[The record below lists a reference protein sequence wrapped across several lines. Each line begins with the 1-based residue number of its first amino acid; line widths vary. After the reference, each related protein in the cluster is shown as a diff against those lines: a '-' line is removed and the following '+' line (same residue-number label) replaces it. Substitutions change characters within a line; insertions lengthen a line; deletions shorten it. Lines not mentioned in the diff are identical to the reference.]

1 MNKLYSNIDPKSYVN
16 DFSTKR
22 SKSNINIEFNRVALI
37 FFIFFIIYL
46 IYSIHLMHL
55 GSRAKALDPYK
66 SLDVGGPLNRAD
78 IIDINGKYLAKTVS
92 STNIGIKPSEA
103 INKKKLLLNL
113 KYIFPD
119 KNFNEIENKF
129 KRNKFFYLEKNI
141 SDEKYEQ
148 LMKLGDKSIKPEKK
162 ILRVYPQKNL
172 FSHLIGQIDSD
183 NIGISGIE
191 KSKNNLLRETK
202 IPLQLTLD
210 SDIQFL
216 VRKELLRFNNI
227 FQTKGSAAILMN
239 IDNGNIL
246 SLVSLPDFDPN
257 KRENIKDKNYINK
270 ITKGVYELGS
280 VFKTFTLAAALD
292 ENLIEVDTKFIDLE
306 KSINCGNNTIREY
319 DKKIPKDLTAEEILI
334 RSGNIGSVRIG
345 QKIGV
350 EKFKDFLTKI
360 NVINKIEFD
369 IDEIGIPI
377 SFKWGKCKL
386 ATTSFGHGI
395 TTTPLQLAKGYAIV
409 TNGGFEV
416 NPTIIKE
423 KSEKLIKYK
432 KRIIRENVSKKI
444 NPILR
449 KIVTTK
455 EGTANL
461 ADVKGYEIGGKT
473 GTAEKIVSG
482 TYSNQKK
489 INTFASVFPISHPK
503 FVLVVILDEP
513 EINSEYI
520 YNYRDGSNFKLKGSP
535 RNTSGWTS
543 VEATGHIIEKIGPI
557 LATKYIEIN

>member
-1 MNKLYSNIDPKSYVN
+1 MNKSYSKIDPNSYVN
-16 DFSTKR
+16 DFSIKR
-22 SKSNINIEFNRVALI
+22 TKSNINIEFNRVAFI

-46 IYSIHLMHL
+46 IYSIHLIHL
-55 GSRAKALDPYK
+55 GSRVKAVDPFK
-66 SLDVGGPLNRAD
+66 SPNIVGPLNRAD
-78 IIDINGKYLAKTVS
+78 IVDINGKYLAKTVS
-92 STNIGIKPSEA
+92 TTNVGIKPSEV
-103 INKKKLLLNL
+103 INKQKLLLNL

-119 KNFNEIENKF
+119 KNFSQIEDKL
-129 KRNKFFYLEKNI
+129 KKNKFFYIEKNI

-162 ILRVYPQKNL
+162 ILRLYPQKNL
-172 FSHLIGQIDSD
+172 FSHLVGQIDID

-191 KSKNNLLRETK
+191 KSQNTLLRETK

-216 VRKELLRFNNI
+216 VRKELMRFNNI
-227 FQTKGSAAILMN
+227 FQSKGSAAILMN
-239 IDNGNIL
+239 IHNGNIL

-482 TYSNQKK
+482 KYSNQKK

>member
-46 IYSIHLMHL
+46 IYSIHLIHL
-55 GSRAKALDPYK
+55 GSRAKALDSYK
-66 SLDVGGPLNRAD
+66 SLDVSGPLNRAD

-129 KRNKFFYLEKNI
+129 KKNKFFYLEKNI

-292 ENLIEVDTKFIDLE
+292 ENLIDVDTKFIDLE
-306 KSINCGNNTIREY
+306 KSIDCGKNTIREY

-350 EKFKDFLTKI
+350 EKFKQFLTKI
-360 NVINKIEFD
+360 NLINKIEFD

-377 SFKWGKCKL
+377 PFKWGKCKL

-409 TNGGFEV
+409 TNGGFDI
-416 NPTIIKE
+416 NPTIIKK
-423 KSEKLIKYK
+423 KSKKLIKYK
-432 KRIIRENVSKKI
+432 KRVLKENVSKKI

-449 KIVTTK
+449 KIVTSK

-482 TYSNQKK
+482 IYSNQKK
-489 INTFASVFPISHPK
+489 INTFASVFPISNPE

-513 EINSEYI
+513 KINSEYI

>member
-1 MNKLYSNIDPKSYVN
+1 MDKSYSKIDPNSYVN
-16 DFSTKR
+16 DFSIKR
-22 SKSNINIEFNRVALI
+22 TKSNINIEFNRVAFI

-46 IYSIHLMHL
+46 IYSIHLIHL
-55 GSRAKALDPYK
+55 GSRVKAVDPFK
-66 SLDVGGPLNRAD
+66 SPNIVGPLNRAD
-78 IIDINGKYLAKTVS
+78 IVDINGKYLAKTVS
-92 STNIGIKPSEA
+92 TTNVGIKPSEV

-119 KNFNEIENKF
+119 KNFSQIEDKL
-129 KRNKFFYLEKNI
+129 KKNKFFYIEKNI

-162 ILRVYPQKNL
+162 ILRLYPQKNL
-172 FSHLIGQIDSD
+172 FSHLVGQIDSD

-191 KSKNNLLRETK
+191 KSKNTLLRKTK

-216 VRKELLRFNNI
+216 VRKELMRFNNI
-227 FQTKGSAAILMN
+227 FQSKGSAAILMN
-239 IDNGNIL
+239 IHNGNIL

-482 TYSNQKK
+482 KYSNQKK

>member
-1 MNKLYSNIDPKSYVN
+1 MDKSYSKIDPNSYVN
-16 DFSTKR
+16 DFSIKR
-22 SKSNINIEFNRVALI
+22 TKSNINIEFNRVAFI

-46 IYSIHLMHL
+46 IYSIHLIHL
-55 GSRAKALDPYK
+55 GSRVKAVDPFK
-66 SLDVGGPLNRAD
+66 SPNIVGPLNRAD
-78 IIDINGKYLAKTVS
+78 IVDINGKYLAKTVS
-92 STNIGIKPSEA
+92 TTNVGIKPSEV

-119 KNFNEIENKF
+119 KNFSQIEDKL
-129 KRNKFFYLEKNI
+129 KKNKFFYIEKNI

-162 ILRVYPQKNL
+162 ILRLYPQKNL
-172 FSHLIGQIDSD
+172 FSHLVGQIDSD

-191 KSKNNLLRETK
+191 KSQNTLLRETK

-216 VRKELLRFNNI
+216 VRKELMRFNNI
-227 FQTKGSAAILMN
+227 FQSKGSAAILMN
-239 IDNGNIL
+239 IHNGNIL

-482 TYSNQKK
+482 IYSNQKK
-489 INTFASVFPISHPK
+489 INTFASVFPISNPE

-513 EINSEYI
+513 KINSEYI

>member
-1 MNKLYSNIDPKSYVN
+1 MDKSYSKIDPNSYVN
-16 DFSTKR
+16 DFSIKR
-22 SKSNINIEFNRVALI
+22 TKSNINIEFNRVAFI

-46 IYSIHLMHL
+46 IYSIHLIHL
-55 GSRAKALDPYK
+55 GSRVKAVDPFK
-66 SLDVGGPLNRAD
+66 SPNIVGPLNRAD
-78 IIDINGKYLAKTVS
+78 IVDINGKYLAKTVS
-92 STNIGIKPSEA
+92 TTNVGIKPSEV

-119 KNFNEIENKF
+119 KNFSQIEDKL
-129 KRNKFFYLEKNI
+129 KKNKFFYIEKNI

-162 ILRVYPQKNL
+162 ILRLYPQKNL
-172 FSHLIGQIDSD
+172 FSHLVGQIDSD

-191 KSKNNLLRETK
+191 KSQNTLLRETK

-216 VRKELLRFNNI
+216 VRKELMRFNNI
-227 FQTKGSAAILMN
+227 FQSKGSAAILMN
-239 IDNGNIL
+239 IHNGNIL

-482 TYSNQKK
+482 KYSNQKK

>member
-1 MNKLYSNIDPKSYVN
+1 MNKLYYNIDPKSYVN

-46 IYSIHLMHL
+46 IYSIHLIHL

-66 SLDVGGPLNRAD
+66 SLDVSGPLNRAD

-129 KRNKFFYLEKNI
+129 KKNKFFYFEKNI

-239 IDNGNIL
+239 IDSGNIL

-270 ITKGVYELGS
+270 ITKGVYELGA

-292 ENLIEVDTKFIDLE
+292 ENLIEIDTKFIDLE
-306 KSINCGNNTIREY
+306 KSIDCGKNTIREY

-350 EKFKDFLTKI
+350 EKFKQFLTKI
-360 NVINKIEFD
+360 NLINKIEFD
-369 IDEIGIPI
+369 VDEIGIPI
-377 SFKWGKCKL
+377 PFKWGKCKL

-409 TNGGFEV
+409 TNGGFDV
-416 NPTIIKE
+416 NPTIIKK
-423 KSEKLIKYK
+423 KSKKLIKYK
-432 KRIIRENVSKKI
+432 KRVLKENVSKKI

-449 KIVTTK
+449 KIVTSK

-482 TYSNQKK
+482 IYSNQKK
-489 INTFASVFPISHPK
+489 INTFASVFPISNPE

-513 EINSEYI
+513 KINSEYI

>member
-1 MNKLYSNIDPKSYVN
+1 MNKSYFKIDTNNYEN
-16 DFSTKR
+16 DFSVQR
-22 SKSNINIEFNRVALI
+22 GKSNINIDFNRVAFI

-46 IYSIHLMHL
+46 IYVIHLVHL
-55 GSRAKALDPYK
+55 GSRVINKNIFKSQNTNDPL
-66 SLDVGGPLNRAD
+66 SRAD
-78 IIDINGKYLAKTVS
+78 IVDINGNYLAKTVS

-103 INKKKLLLNL
+103 INKKKLLLSL

-119 KNFNEIENKF
+119 KNFSEIEEKL
-129 KRNKFFYLEKNI
+129 KKNKFFYIEKNI

-162 ILRVYPQKNL
+162 ILRIYPQKNL
-172 FSHLIGQIDSD
+172 FSHLVGQIDTD
-183 NIGISGIE
+183 NTGISGIE
-191 KSKNNLLRETK
+191 KSKNTLLRETK

-216 VRKELLRFNNI
+216 VRKELIKFNDI
-227 FQTKGSAAILMN
+227 FKAKGSAAVLMN
-239 IDNGNIL
+239 IHNGNIS

-280 VFKTFTLAAALD
+280 VFKTFTVAAALD
-292 ENLIEVDTKFIDLE
+292 ENLIKVDTKFLDLE
-306 KSINCGNNTIREY
+306 KSIKCGKNIISEY
-319 DKKIPKDLTAEEILI
+319 DKKIPKNLTVEEILI

-345 QKIGV
+345 QKIGI
-350 EKFKDFLTKI
+350 EKFKSFLTKI

-377 SFKWGKCKL
+377 PFKWGKCKL

-395 TTTPLQLAKGYAIV
+395 TTTPLQLAKGYAII
-409 TNGGFEV
+409 TNGGFDI

-423 KSEKLIKYK
+423 NDEKLIKYK
-432 KRIIRENVSKKI
+432 KRIIDENVSKKI

-449 KIVTTK
+449 KIVATK

-461 ADVKGYEIGGKT
+461 ADIAGYEIGGKT
-473 GTAEKIVSG
+473 GTAEKIISG
-482 TYSNQKK
+482 SYSNQKK
-489 INTFASVFPISHPK
+489 INTFASIFPASNPK

-513 EINSEYI
+513 QINEEYI

-557 LATKYIEIN
+557 LATKYSEIN

>member
-1 MNKLYSNIDPKSYVN
+1 MNKSYSKIDANSYVN
-16 DFSTKR
+16 DFSIKR
-22 SKSNINIEFNRVALI
+22 TKSNINIEFNRVAFI

-46 IYSIHLMHL
+46 IYSIHLIHL
-55 GSRAKALDPYK
+55 GSRVKAVDPFK
-66 SLDVGGPLNRAD
+66 SPNIVGPLNRAD
-78 IIDINGKYLAKTVS
+78 IVDINGKYLAKTVS
-92 STNIGIKPSEA
+92 TTNVGIKPSEV
-103 INKKKLLLNL
+103 INKQKLLLNL

-119 KNFNEIENKF
+119 KNFSQIEDKL
-129 KRNKFFYLEKNI
+129 KKNKFFYIEKNI

-162 ILRVYPQKNL
+162 ILRLYPQKNL
-172 FSHLIGQIDSD
+172 FSHLVGQIDID

-191 KSKNNLLRETK
+191 KSQNTLLRETK

-216 VRKELLRFNNI
+216 VRKELMRFNNI
-227 FQTKGSAAILMN
+227 FQSKGSAAILMN
-239 IDNGNIL
+239 IHNGNIL

-482 TYSNQKK
+482 KYSNQKK

>member
-1 MNKLYSNIDPKSYVN
+1 MDKSYFKIDPNSYKN
-16 DFSTKR
+16 DFSARRT
-22 SKSNINIEFNRVALI
+22 KSNLNIEFNRVAFI

-46 IYSIHLMHL
+46 IYAIHLIHL
-55 GSRAKALDPYK
+55 GSRAKVIDVYK
-66 SLDVGGPLNRAD
+66 SQDIVGPLNRAD
-78 IIDINGKYLAKTVS
+78 IIDINGKYLAKTVN
-92 STNIGIKPSEA
+92 STDIGINPSDA
-103 INKKKLLLNL
+103 INKQKLLLNL
-113 KYIFPD
+113 KYIFPN
-119 KNFNEIENKF
+119 KNFNEIEYKF
-129 KRNKFFYLEKNI
+129 KKNKFFWIEKKV

-172 FSHLIGQIDSD
+172 FSHLVGQIDSD

-202 IPLQLTLD
+202 IPLQLSLD

-216 VRKELLRFNNI
+216 VRKELLRFNNV
-227 FQTKGSAAILMN
+227 FQTKGSAAVLMN
-239 IDNGNIL
+239 INNGNIL

-292 ENLIEVDTKFIDLE
+292 ENLIEVDTKFLNLK
-306 KSINCGNNTIREY
+306 KSIMCGKNTIREY

-334 RSGNIGSVRIG
+334 RSGNIGSVKIG
-345 QKIGV
+345 QKIGI
-350 EKFKDFLTKI
+350 EKFKSFLTKI

-377 SFKWGKCKL
+377 PFKWGKCKL

-395 TTTPLQLAKGYAIV
+395 TTTPLQLAKGYAIIS
-409 TNGGFEV
+409 NGGFEV
-416 NPTIIKE
+416 NPTIILE
-423 KSEKLIKYK
+423 KKEKLIKYK
-432 KRIIRENVSKKI
+432 KRIINENVSAQI

-449 KIVTTK
+449 KIVTSK

-461 ADVKGYEIGGKT
+461 ADVTGYEIGGKT
-473 GTAEKIVSG
+473 GTAEKIISG
-482 TYSNQKK
+482 KYSSQKK
-489 INTFASVFPISHPK
+489 LNTFASVFPISNPK

-513 EINSEYI
+513 KINADYI
-520 YNYRDGSNFKLKGSP
+520 YNYRDGSDFKLKGSP

-557 LATKYIEIN
+557 LATKYLEVN

>member
-1 MNKLYSNIDPKSYVN
+1 MDKSYSKIDPKSYVN

-22 SKSNINIEFNRVALI
+22 TKSNINIEFNRVAFI

-46 IYSIHLMHL
+46 IYSIHLIHL
-55 GSRAKALDPYK
+55 GSRVKAVDPFK
-66 SLDVGGPLNRAD
+66 SPNIVGPLNRAD
-78 IIDINGKYLAKTVS
+78 IVDINGKYLAKTVS
-92 STNIGIKPSEA
+92 TTNVGIKPSEV

-119 KNFNEIENKF
+119 KNFSQIEDKL
-129 KRNKFFYLEKNI
+129 KKNKFFYIEKNI

-162 ILRVYPQKNL
+162 ILRLYPQKNL
-172 FSHLIGQIDSD
+172 FSHLVGQIDSD

-191 KSKNNLLRETK
+191 KSQNTLLRETK

-216 VRKELLRFNNI
+216 ARKELMRFNNI
-227 FQTKGSAAILMN
+227 FQSKGSAAILMN
-239 IDNGNIL
+239 IHNGNIL

-432 KRIIRENVSKKI
+432 KRIINENVSKKI

-449 KIVTTK
+449 KIVATK

-473 GTAEKIVSG
+473 GTAEKIISG

-489 INTFASVFPISHPK
+489 INTFASVFPISKPK

-513 EINSEYI
+513 KINAEYI

-535 RNTSGWTS
+535 RNTAGWTS
-543 VEATGHIIEKIGPI
+543 VEVAGHIIEKIGPI
-557 LATKYIEIN
+557 LATKYMEIN

>member
-46 IYSIHLMHL
+46 IYSIHLIHL

-129 KRNKFFYLEKNI
+129 KKNKFFYLEKNI

-183 NIGISGIE
+183 NIGVSGIE
-191 KSKNNLLRETK
+191 KSKNNLLRETR

-292 ENLIEVDTKFIDLE
+292 ENLIDVDTKFIDLE
-306 KSINCGNNTIREY
+306 KSIDCGKNTIREY

-350 EKFKDFLTKI
+350 EKFKQFLTKI
-360 NVINKIEFD
+360 NLINKIEFD

-377 SFKWGKCKL
+377 PFKWGKCKL

-409 TNGGFEV
+409 TNGGFDV
-416 NPTIIKE
+416 NPTIIKK
-423 KSEKLIKYK
+423 KSKKLIKYK
-432 KRIIRENVSKKI
+432 KRLLKENVSKKI

-449 KIVTTK
+449 KIVTSK

-461 ADVKGYEIGGKT
+461 ADVRGYEIGGKT

-482 TYSNQKK
+482 IYSNQKK
-489 INTFASVFPISHPK
+489 INTFASVFPISNPE

-513 EINSEYI
+513 KINSEYI

-543 VEATGHIIEKIGPI
+543 VEVTGHIIEKIGPI

>member
-1 MNKLYSNIDPKSYVN
+1 MNKLYPNIDPKNYVN

-46 IYSIHLMHL
+46 IYSIHLIHL
-55 GSRAKALDPYK
+55 GFRAKALDPYK

-129 KRNKFFYLEKNI
+129 KKNKFFYLEKNI

-239 IDNGNIL
+239 IDSGNIL

-292 ENLIEVDTKFIDLE
+292 ENLIDVDTKFIDLE
-306 KSINCGNNTIREY
+306 KSIDCGKNTIREY

-350 EKFKDFLTKI
+350 EKFKQFLTKI
-360 NVINKIEFD
+360 NLINKIEFD

-377 SFKWGKCKL
+377 PFKWGKCKL

-409 TNGGFEV
+409 TNGGFDV
-416 NPTIIKE
+416 NPTIIKK
-423 KSEKLIKYK
+423 KSKKLIKYK
-432 KRIIRENVSKKI
+432 KRVLKENVSKKI

-449 KIVTTK
+449 KIVTSK

-482 TYSNQKK
+482 IYSNQKK
-489 INTFASVFPISHPK
+489 INTFASVFPISNPE

-513 EINSEYI
+513 KINSEYI

>member
-1 MNKLYSNIDPKSYVN
+1 MNKSYSKIDPNSYVN
-16 DFSTKR
+16 DFSIKR
-22 SKSNINIEFNRVALI
+22 TKSNINIEFNRVAFI

-46 IYSIHLMHL
+46 IYSIHLIHL
-55 GSRAKALDPYK
+55 GSRVKAVDPFK
-66 SLDVGGPLNRAD
+66 SPNIVGPLNRAD
-78 IIDINGKYLAKTVS
+78 IVDINGKYLAKTVS
-92 STNIGIKPSEA
+92 TINVGIKPSEA

-119 KNFNEIENKF
+119 KNFSQIEDKL
-129 KRNKFFYLEKNI
+129 KKNKFFYIEKNI

-162 ILRVYPQKNL
+162 ILRLYPQKNL
-172 FSHLIGQIDSD
+172 FSHLVGQIDSD

-191 KSKNNLLRETK
+191 KSQNTLLRETK

-216 VRKELLRFNNI
+216 VRKELMRFNNI
-227 FQTKGSAAILMN
+227 FQSKGSAAILMN
-239 IDNGNIL
+239 IHNGNIL

-409 TNGGFEV
+409 TNGGFDV

-482 TYSNQKK
+482 KYSNQKK

-557 LATKYIEIN
+557 LATKYIEVN

>member
-1 MNKLYSNIDPKSYVN
+1 MDKSYSKIDPKSYLN

-22 SKSNINIEFNRVALI
+22 TKSNINIEFNRVAFI

-46 IYSIHLMHL
+46 IYSIHLIHL
-55 GSRAKALDPYK
+55 GSRAKEADPFK
-66 SLDVGGPLNRAD
+66 SPNIVGPLNRAD
-78 IIDINGKYLAKTVS
+78 IVDINGKYLAKTVS
-92 STNIGIKPSEA
+92 TINVGIKPSEA

-119 KNFNEIENKF
+119 KNFSQIEDKL
-129 KRNKFFYLEKNI
+129 KKNKFFYIEKNI

-162 ILRVYPQKNL
+162 ILRLYPQKNL
-172 FSHLIGQIDSD
+172 FSHLVGQIDSD

-191 KSKNNLLRETK
+191 KSQNTLLRETK

-216 VRKELLRFNNI
+216 VRKELMRFNNV
-227 FQTKGSAAILMN
+227 FQSKGSAAILMN
-239 IDNGNIL
+239 IHNGNIL

-409 TNGGFEV
+409 TNGGFDV

-489 INTFASVFPISHPK
+489 INTFASVFPISNPK
-503 FVLVVILDEP
+503 FILLVILDEP
-513 EINSEYI
+513 KINSEYI

>member
-37 FFIFFIIYL
+37 FFIFFIIYV
-46 IYSIHLMHL
+46 IYSIHLIHL

-66 SLDVGGPLNRAD
+66 SLDVVGPLNRAD

-129 KRNKFFYLEKNI
+129 KKNKFFYLEKNI

-292 ENLIEVDTKFIDLE
+292 ENLIDVDTKFIDLE
-306 KSINCGNNTIREY
+306 KSIDCGKNTIREY

-350 EKFKDFLTKI
+350 EKFKQFLTKI
-360 NVINKIEFD
+360 NLINKIEFD

-377 SFKWGKCKL
+377 PFKWGKCKL

-409 TNGGFEV
+409 TNGGFDV
-416 NPTIIKE
+416 NPTIIKK
-423 KSEKLIKYK
+423 KSKKLIKYK
-432 KRIIRENVSKKI
+432 KRVLKENVSKKI

-449 KIVTTK
+449 KIVTSK

-461 ADVKGYEIGGKT
+461 ADVEGYEIGGKT

-489 INTFASVFPISHPK
+489 INTFASVFPISNPE

-513 EINSEYI
+513 KINSEYI

>member
-1 MNKLYSNIDPKSYVN
+1 MDKSYFKIDPNSYIN
-16 DFSTKR
+16 DFSAKR
-22 SKSNINIEFNRVALI
+22 TKSNIKIEFNRVAFI

-46 IYSIHLMHL
+46 IYSIHLIHL
-55 GSRAKALDPYK
+55 GSRVKAIDQYK
-66 SLDVGGPLNRAD
+66 SQDIAGPLNRAD

-103 INKKKLLLNL
+103 INKKKLLINL

-119 KNFNEIENKF
+119 KNFSEIENKF
-129 KRNKFFYLEKNI
+129 KKNKFFYIEKNI

-148 LMKLGDKSIKPEKK
+148 LMKLGDKSIIPEKK

-172 FSHLIGQIDSD
+172 FSHLVGQIDSD

-191 KSKNNLLRETK
+191 KSKNTLLRETR

-216 VRKELLRFNNI
+216 VRKELLKFNNV
-227 FQTKGSAAILMN
+227 FKTKGSAAILMN

-292 ENLIEVDTKFIDLE
+292 ENLIEVDTKFLNLE
-306 KSINCGNNTIREY
+306 KSIVCGKNTIREY

-345 QKIGV
+345 QKIGI
-350 EKFKDFLTKI
+350 EKFKYFLTKI

-377 SFKWGKCKL
+377 PFKWGKCKL

-409 TNGGFEV
+409 TNGGFDV
-416 NPTIIKE
+416 NPTIIRENSKE
-423 KSEKLIKYK
+423 LIKYK
-432 KRIIRENVSKKI
+432 KRIIKENVSKKI

-449 KIVTTK
+449 KIVTSK

-489 INTFASVFPISHPK
+489 INTFAAVFPISNPK

-513 EINSEYI
+513 QINADYI

-543 VEATGHIIEKIGPI
+543 VEVTGHIVEKIGPI

>member
-1 MNKLYSNIDPKSYVN
+1 MNKSYSKIDANSYVN
-16 DFSTKR
+16 DFSIKR
-22 SKSNINIEFNRVALI
+22 TKSNINIEFNRVAFI

-46 IYSIHLMHL
+46 IYSIHLIHL
-55 GSRAKALDPYK
+55 GSRVKAVDPFK
-66 SLDVGGPLNRAD
+66 SPNVVGPLNRAD
-78 IIDINGKYLAKTVS
+78 IVDINGKYLAKTVS
-92 STNIGIKPSEA
+92 TTNVGIKPSEV

-119 KNFNEIENKF
+119 KNFSQIEDKL
-129 KRNKFFYLEKNI
+129 KKNKFFYIEKNI

-162 ILRVYPQKNL
+162 ILRLYPQKNL
-172 FSHLIGQIDSD
+172 FSHLVGQIDSD

-191 KSKNNLLRETK
+191 KSQNTLLRETK

-216 VRKELLRFNNI
+216 VRKELMRFNNI
-227 FQTKGSAAILMN
+227 FQSKGSAAILMN
-239 IDNGNIL
+239 IHNGNIL

-360 NVINKIEFD
+360 NIINKIEFD

-482 TYSNQKK
+482 KYSNQKK
-489 INTFASVFPISHPK
+489 INTFASVFPISNPK

>member
-1 MNKLYSNIDPKSYVN
+1 MNKLYPNIDPKSYVN

-46 IYSIHLMHL
+46 IYSIHLIHL
-55 GSRAKALDPYK
+55 GSRAKALNPYK
-66 SLDVGGPLNRAD
+66 SLDVDGPLNRAD

-129 KRNKFFYLEKNI
+129 KKNKFFYLEKNI

-306 KSINCGNNTIREY
+306 KSIDCGKNTIREY

-350 EKFKDFLTKI
+350 EKFKQFLTKI
-360 NVINKIEFD
+360 NLINKIEFD

-377 SFKWGKCKL
+377 PFKWGKCKL

-409 TNGGFEV
+409 TNGGFDV
-416 NPTIIKE
+416 NPTIIKK
-423 KSEKLIKYK
+423 KSKKLIKYK
-432 KRIIRENVSKKI
+432 KRVLKENVSKKI

-449 KIVTTK
+449 KIVTSK

-482 TYSNQKK
+482 IYSNQKK
-489 INTFASVFPISHPK
+489 INTFASVFPISNPE

-513 EINSEYI
+513 KINSEYI